1 MKQEKSHN
9 PFVFQAGDLFRL
21 VRQSFEAEEELDVT
35 RAQAKML
42 ISVWRNPGI
51 TQQALAARLDIATMS
66 VCRQVDA
73 LEARGMIERRA
84 DPADRRVRR
93 LYITAKTDP
102 VIHPMLERIDRI
114 SDLFLSSLSK
124 AERETLLKLMDRV
137 ITDASQRRADQTAS
151 IKQ

>member
-9 PFVFQAGDLFRL
+9 PFVFQVGDLFRL
-21 VRQSFEAEEELDVT
+21 VRQSFEAEQDLDVT

-42 ISVWRNPGI
+42 IAIWRNPGI

-73 LEARGMIERRA
+73 LEARGMIERRT
-84 DPADRRVRR
+84 DSADRRVRR
-93 LYITAKTDP
+93 LFITEKTNP
-102 VIHPMLERIDRI
+102 VIRPMLERIDRI

-124 AERETLLKLMDRV
+124 AERETLLNLMDRV
-137 ITDASQRRADQTAS
+137 ISDASQRRADQTAS
-151 IKQ
+151 NKQ